1 MTAPQPGEIEVEDQL
16 GRRIRKPVD
25 LLRCVLSCIG
35 IVALAVAGIAASA
48 TMSGVETD
56 IVGAS
61 RRLPH
66 ALLIVVPPLALFA
79 LLMLP
84 VAMAV
89 QLLVRRQF
97 RRLAEAAATGV
108 LAAAVTAVAND
119 LLARPAANRLYYAII
134 MARPGTSHAAALD
147 PYLAGLVA
155 YATMVGLAGW
165 PYWRNA
171 LWAAIAVYAIVHIG
185 ALHTSVLTL
194 LITLLGGRAIGL
206 AVRYVAGSASQRPGA
221 LEIVGALA
229 AVGLPVTAIQRVRR
243 HSPRQGNPSRHYA
256 VTTKGDGC
264 RLDVVVYDRDQQAAG
279 AFYRLYRRVRVRGQ
293 VSRNAPL
300 SVEHAVE
307 RRALLSYAA
316 EDAGAPTPRLRAV
329 VRVGPEASVLAYEHH
344 EGTTLAQ
351 RNAGCSDAELS
362 QIWDAASRLHA
373 HKVTH
378 RGLTADRILLTD
390 DGQAMLLDPGDG
402 DVAASDLQIRLDVA
416 QLIAEL
422 ALVVGPDRAAGL
434 AVAKL
439 SADDLVAV
447 VSLLQ
452 PVALARPTRK
462 ALRRRRDVLPA
473 LRTRLLAAVPGGEVP
488 PARLER
494 IRPRTLLTLVASVAA
509 VYLLAGEL
517 ERASLGSVLHKADWR
532 WTIAALAL
540 SAATYAA
547 ATEALIGFVPG
558 RLSFRRTLLAQL
570 ASSFVTLVTPAAVG
584 GATLNIR
591 YLQRQKIPAAAAAA
605 SVGVAQVVAF
615 VLHVLLILVFAAIAG
630 SSASEPVHPPPRWA
644 WFVLAS
650 LVLIALVVLAIP
662 AGRRMLRARLSPM
675 LGQVLPRLLEVA
687 QHPAKLA
694 QGIGGTLLL
703 SFCYILCLA
712 ACVAAFSRSVP
723 IAKIGLVYLTG
734 SAIGSIIPTPGGIG
748 AVEAALTA
756 GLTAAGV
763 PGAVAASAVLL
774 FRLLTFWLPIPFGWG
789 ALKYLEREQA
799 L

>member
-1 MTAPQPGEIEVEDQL
+1 VTAPQPGEIEVEDRL
-16 GRRIRKPVD
+16 ERRIREPAD
-25 LLRCVLSCIG
+25 LMRCVLSCTG

-48 TMSGVETD
+48 TTSGVETD

-66 ALLIVVPPLALFA
+66 ALLVVVPPLALFA
-79 LLMLP
+79 LLILP
-84 VAMAV
+84 VAMAI
-89 QLLVRRQF
+89 QLLVRRQL

-108 LAAAVTAVAND
+108 LAAVVTAVASD
-119 LLARPAANRLYYAII
+119 LLARPAASRLYYAII

-155 YATMVGLAGW
+155 YATVVGLAGR

-171 LWAAIAVYAIVHIG
+171 LWAAIGVYAIVQVG
-185 ALHTSVLTL
+185 ASRASVLTL
-194 LITLLGGRAIGL
+194 LITVLAGRAVGL

-221 LEIVGALA
+221 LDIAGALA
-229 AVGLPVTAIQRVRR
+229 AAGLPVTAIRR
-243 HSPRQGNPSRHYA
+243 ARRGGPRQGNPSRHYA
-256 VTTKGDGC
+256 VTASADGC

-279 AFYRLYRRVRVRGQ
+279 AVYRLYRRVRVLGQ

-300 SVEHAVE
+300 LVDRAVE

-316 EDAGAPTPRLRAV
+316 EDAGARTPRLRAV
-329 VRVGPEASVLAYEHH
+329 VRAGPEAWVLAYEHH

-351 RNAGCSDAELS
+351 WNGCGDAELS
-362 QIWDAASRLHA
+362 RIWDAVGRLHA
-373 HKVTH
+373 RRVTH
-378 RGLTADRILLTD
+378 RGLTADRILLAG

-402 DVAASDLQIRLDVA
+402 DVAASDLQIRLDLA
-416 QLIAEL
+416 QLLAEL
-422 ALVVGPDRAAGL
+422 ALVVGPDRVVGL
-434 AVAKL
+434 AVAKM
-439 SADDLVAV
+439 STDDLVAV

-473 LRTRLLAAVPGGEVP
+473 LRARLLAAVPGGEVTP
-488 PARLER
+488 VRLER

-517 ERASLGSVLHKADWR
+517 ARTSLQNVARVADWR
-532 WTIAALAL
+532 WGLAALAL

-547 ATEALIGFVPG
+547 ATEALLGFVPG

-570 ASSFVTLVTPAAVG
+570 AGSFVTLVTPAAVG

-591 YLQRQKIPAAAAAA
+591 YLQRQKIPAAVAAA

-630 SSASEPVHPPPRWA
+630 SSGSKPVQPPRWA
-644 WFVLAS
+644 WFVLAG
-650 LVLIALVVLAIP
+650 LVLIALAVLAIP

-675 LGQVLPRLLEVA
+675 LGQVLPRLLQVA
-687 QHPAKLA
+687 QQPGKLA
-694 QGIGGTLLL
+694 RGIGGALLL
-703 SFCYILCLA
+703 SLFYIFCLA

-734 SAIGSIIPTPGGIG
+734 SAIGSVMPTPGGLG

-763 PGAVAASAVLL
+763 PGAAAASAVLL
-774 FRLLTFWLPIPFGWG
+774 FRLLTFWLPVPFGWA
-789 ALKYLEREQA
+789 ALRYLEREQA

>member
-1 MTAPQPGEIEVEDQL
+1 M
-16 GRRIRKPVD
+16 
-25 LLRCVLSCIG
+25 
-35 IVALAVAGIAASA
+35 
-48 TMSGVETD
+48 
-56 IVGAS
+56 
-61 RRLPH
+61 
-66 ALLIVVPPLALFA
+66 
-79 LLMLP
+79 
-84 VAMAV
+84 
-89 QLLVRRQF
+89 
-97 RRLAEAAATGV
+97 
-108 LAAAVTAVAND
+108 
-119 LLARPAANRLYYAII
+119 
-134 MARPGTSHAAALD
+134 
-147 PYLAGLVA
+147 
-155 YATMVGLAGW
+155 
-165 PYWRNA
+165 
-171 LWAAIAVYAIVHIG
+171 
-185 ALHTSVLTL
+185 
-194 LITLLGGRAIGL
+194 
-206 AVRYVAGSASQRPGA
+206 
-221 LEIVGALA
+221 
-229 AVGLPVTAIQRVRR
+229 
-243 HSPRQGNPSRHYA
+243 
-256 VTTKGDGC
+256 
-264 RLDVVVYDRDQQAAG
+264 
-279 AFYRLYRRVRVRGQ
+279 
-293 VSRNAPL
+293 
-300 SVEHAVE
+300 
-307 RRALLSYAA
+307 
-316 EDAGAPTPRLRAV
+316 
-329 VRVGPEASVLAYEHH
+329 LAYEHH
-344 EGTTLAQ
+344 DGTTLAE
-351 RNAGCSDAELS
+351 RNPGCSDAELS
-362 QIWDAASRLHA
+362 QIWDAVGRLHA

-378 RGLTADRILLTD
+378 RGLTADRILLTG
-390 DGQAMLLDPGDG
+390 DGQAMLLDLGDG
-402 DVAASDLQIRLDVA
+402 DVEASDLQIRLDVA
-416 QLIAEL
+416 QLLAEL

-434 AVAKL
+434 AVGKM

-473 LRTRLLAAVPGGEVP
+473 LRTRLLAAVPGREVEP
-488 PARLER
+488 VQLER

-517 ERASLGSVLHKADWR
+517 ERASLGNVLHKADWR

-540 SAATYAA
+540 SAATYVG

-558 RLSFRRTLLAQL
+558 RLSFRLTLLAQL

-591 YLQRQKIPAAAAAA
+591 YLQRQKIPAAVAAA
-605 SVGVAQVVAF
+605 SVGVSQVVAF

-630 SSASEPVHPPPRWA
+630 SSGSEPVHPPPRWA
-644 WFVLAS
+644 WFVLAG

-662 AGRRMLRARLSPM
+662 AGRRLLRARLSPM

-687 QHPAKLA
+687 QQPAKLA

-723 IAKIGLVYLTG
+723 IASIGLVYLTG